1 MIWKMRPSETGD
13 SPYLVKQQ
21 LWVGVVRYGWRGGR
35 RLGVSQA
42 KVRFRW
48 VVCLAATRL
57 AFVVAF
63 VVGDAGNSQAVS
75 VRSPSSSSVHRRT
88 LAPTLLVRNLLILT
102 LNNRGFLWSICWF
115 HMSELFAWYVGGLI
129 WALCLT
135 HGQCEGVSMLP
146 TFNYWGD
153 WLFERKLSLSQL
165 QTLKRGDLVTFR
177 SPSSPMTLVCKRV
190 IGLAGDVVNVD
201 PIDLEMSKQHCLI
214 PEGHVWVQGDNAA
227 ASIDS
232 RTYGPLPMGLIQAKI
247 VCRVRCFLSGNM
259 P

>member
-1 MIWKMRPSETGD
+1 MRETLK
-13 SPYLVKQQ
+13 LV
-21 LWVGVVRYGWRGGR
+21 LLGR
-35 RLGVSQA
+35 RPVLMSIA
-42 KVRFRW
+42 VR
-48 VVCLAATRL
+48 LHL
-57 AFVVAF
+57 H
-63 VVGDAGNSQAVS
+63 
-75 VRSPSSSSVHRRT
+75 SSYTFYSFS
-88 LAPTLLVRNLLILT
+88 T
-102 LNNRGFLWSICWF
+102 LNNRGFLWSICLF
-115 HMSELFAWYVGGLI
+115 HMSELFAWCVGGLI

-177 SPSSPMTLVCKRV
+177 SPSNPRTLVCKRV

-201 PIDLEMSKQHCLI
+201 PIDLEMSKQHCLV

-247 VCRVRCFLSGNM
+247 VCRVRCFLSGRM
-259 P
+259 L